1 MIKRV
6 WRIIVA
12 ICTFGLVRLETKNAV
27 AIRATLIDEKVGQV
41 AQAERGLGDL
51 AGAVRSQTREVARL
65 EKEFNTLTQ
74 RKAHFLVIVKANLK
88 DSPDAA
94 SAKTSAL
101 SYYHQSVEVADD
113 LNAGRTELT
122 RLANEYEASKAL
134 IIQARSDVKDA
145 KRKGVRQ
152 DQRLKSARRREQLV
166 RTTSSLRG
174 LGGISDDLAN
184 LDEQIETAIDSLEG
198 STFVTAD
205 MASQELGERQ
215 LDAQIARVGTD
226 AAFYAELEALE
237 AEGSEETP
245 MLPSR
250 SESIEGLAGE
260 ELQAQLEHLDNL
272 DRHFKDLKERQKVP
286 ASRPRS
292 EDN

>member
-51 AGAVRSQTREVARL
+51 AGAVRSQTREVSRL
-65 EKEFNTLTQ
+65 EAEFGALTQ
-74 RKAHFLVIVKANLK
+74 RKTHWLGIVKAEIQG
-88 DSPDAA
+88 SHEAGR
-94 SAKTSAL
+94 AKTQAL
-101 SYYHQSVEVADD
+101 SCYHQLVDVAND

-166 RTTSSLRG
+166 KTTSSLRG
-174 LGGISDDLAN
+174 LGGISDELAN
-184 LDEQIETAIDSLEG
+184 LDEQIETAIDALEG
-198 STFVTAD
+198 STFVAAD
-205 MASQELGERQ
+205 LASQALGERQ
-215 LDAQIARVGTD
+215 LDAEIAQAGTD
-226 AAFYAELEALE
+226 AAFYAELAALE
-237 AEGSEETP
+237 AEGNSGAPALTEQ
-245 MLPSR
+245 
-250 SESIEGLAGE
+250 SESIQ
-260 ELQAQLEHLDNL
+260 ELP
-272 DRHFKDLKERQKVP
+272 DLTEPTAKPQKVTIN
-286 ASRPRS
+286 RS
-292 EDN
+292 QRGDN